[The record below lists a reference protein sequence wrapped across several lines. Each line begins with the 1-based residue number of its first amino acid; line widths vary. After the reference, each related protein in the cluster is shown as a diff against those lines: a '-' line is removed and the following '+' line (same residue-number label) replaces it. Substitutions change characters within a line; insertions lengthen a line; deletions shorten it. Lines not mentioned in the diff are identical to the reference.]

1 MSVYFIYCYRLLGFL
16 GMEYWVYEVNL
27 AALLC
32 PCLLL
37 GGNYLLMIRGRC
49 AIKLFVIYWFLFS
62 GLYR

>member
-1 MSVYFIYCYRLLGFL
+1 M
-16 GMEYWVYEVNL
+16 YEVNL

-49 AIKLFVIYWFLFS
+49 AIKLFVICWFLFS